1 MWVLGTAGVIDAAA
15 RQSLAL
21 VNGPLA
27 LARPLFI
34 LELPLALL
42 AAEPLMHRR
51 LPRRGWWGVGGV
63 VAGLAVLLTAAA
75 PHGASAP
82 VAAAAGVV
90 YGRA

>member
-1 MWVLGTAGVIDAAA
+1 MPGVIGAAVC
-15 RQSLAL
+15 QSLDL

-27 LARPLFI
+27 LVRPLFI
-34 LELPLALL
+34 LELPLAPLV
-42 AAEPLMHRR
+42 AEPLMHRR
-51 LPRRGWWGVGGV
+51 LPRRGWWGAGGV
-63 VAGLAVLLTAAA
+63 VAGLAVPLTAAA

>member
-1 MWVLGTAGVIDAAA
+1 MLGTAGVIGAAVC
-15 RQSLAL
+15 QSLAL

-27 LARPLFI
+27 LVRPLLI
-34 LELPLALL
+34 LELPFALL
-42 AAEPLMHRR
+42 VAEPLMHR
-51 LPRRGWWGVGGV
+51 RRGWWGVGGV
-63 VAGLAVLLTAAA
+63 VAGLAVPLAAAA